1 MKIARMM
8 IVLVGVFLPY
18 VVRIPRGADFMAQYT
33 DLDKDGHAWIFAFNA
48 IAWGSLLAISFLY
61 RHPASLLAPCGM
73 GFFYLAWAHSTND
86 LAADAL
92 AGVAF
97 IFIPIYALLPI
108 GMGAFFGMIVDGSL
122 ESKKRETTKPHDD
135 HSEIST

>member
-18 VVRIPRGADFMAQYT
+18 IVRIPRGADFTAQYLE
-33 DLDKDGHAWIFAFNA
+33 LDKDGHAFIFAFNA

-61 RHPASLLAPCGM
+61 RHPASLLAPCGL
-73 GFFYLAWAHSTND
+73 GFSYLAWAHFMND
-86 LAADAL
+86 LAAEAL
-92 AGVAF
+92 ASIAF

-122 ESKKRETTKPHDD
+122 ESKNRGTSKHDD
-135 HSEIST
+135 DRSETST